1 MNARPLH
8 SRPRAEPLA
17 RLLAGFALA
26 GWCAAAA
33 GLASDKDQPIE
44 VEADTAELDD
54 AQKLSIY
61 RGNVIVTQGTI
72 RMTGDVM
79 TVHQTEDGE
88 LDTLILE
95 GRPATY
101 RQLPENSAIHDE
113 AEALRM
119 EYYELRNYVI
129 LIREALVTQE
139 GLRFSGDRIE
149 YDTAQSK
156 VKAWSAKSTGGEGA
170 QPAAPGER
178 VKIII
183 KKKDKPEET
192 GKAAPP

>member
-1 MNARPLH
+1 M
-8 SRPRAEPLA
+8 AEVALKFA
-17 RLLAGFALA
+17 ALLALA
-26 GWCAAAA
+26 VWAAAA
-33 GLASDKDQPIE
+33 HGLASDKDQPIE

-54 AQKLSIY
+54 AKKISVY

-79 TVHQTEDGE
+79 TVHQTEDGD

-101 RQLPENSAIHDE
+101 RQLPEKTAVYDE

-129 LIREALVTQE
+129 LIRQAIVTQE
-139 GLRFSGDRIE
+139 GLKFSGNRIE

-156 VKAWSAKSTGGEGA
+156 VKAWSEKTAGDAGTK
-170 QPAAPGER
+170 PAGTGER

-183 KKKDKPEET
+183 KKKDKPEEPGT
-192 GKAAPP
+192 PANP

>member
-1 MNARPLH
+1 MAD
-8 SRPRAEPLA
+8 AVA
-17 RLLAGFALA
+17 RLLAALA
-26 GWCAAAA
+26 LAACATAAH

-44 VEADTAELDD
+44 VEADSAELDD
-54 AQKLSIY
+54 AKKISIY
-61 RGNVIVTQGTI
+61 RGNVVVTQGTI

-79 TVHQTEDGE
+79 TVHQTEDGD
-88 LDTLILE
+88 LDTLVLE

-101 RQLPENSAIHDE
+101 RQLPEKSQIYDE

-129 LIREALVTQE
+129 LIREAIVTQE
-139 GLRFSGDRIE
+139 GLKFSGDRIE

-156 VKAWSAKSTGGEGA
+156 VKAWSDKTTGEAGEK
-170 QPAAPGER
+170 PAGTGER

-183 KKKDKPEET
+183 KKKDKPAEPD
-192 GKAAPP
+192 ASPNP

>member
-1 MNARPLH
+1 M
-8 SRPRAEPLA
+8 AEA
-17 RLLAGFALA
+17 AYRFTAALA
-26 GWCAAAA
+26 LVAWAMTAH
-33 GLASDKDQPIE
+33 GLAADKDEPIE

-54 AQKLSIY
+54 AKKISIY

-79 TVHQTEDGE
+79 TVHQTEDGDLE
-88 LDTLILE
+88 TLVLE

-101 RQLPENSAIHDE
+101 RQLPEKSKVYDE

-129 LIREALVTQE
+129 LIKEAVVTQE
-139 GLRFSGDRIE
+139 GLKFSGDRIE

-156 VKAWSAKSTGGEGA
+156 VKAWSDTAAGDESK
-170 QPAAPGER
+170 PAGTGER

-183 KKKDKPEET
+183 KKKDKPEEP
-192 GKAAPP
+192 APASKP

>member
-1 MNARPLH
+1 MADHAFRF
-8 SRPRAEPLA
+8 AA
-17 RLLAGFALA
+17 AIALA
-26 GWCAAAA
+26 AWTVAAH
-33 GLASDKDQPIE
+33 GLSADKDQPIE

-54 AQKLSIY
+54 AKKISIY

-72 RMTGDVM
+72 RMTGDIM
-79 TVHQTEDGE
+79 TVHQTEDGD
-88 LDTLILE
+88 LDTLVLE
-95 GRPATY
+95 GKPATY
-101 RQLPENSAIHDE
+101 RQLPEKSKVYDE
-113 AEALRM
+113 AQAERM

-129 LIREALVTQE
+129 LIKDAVVTQE

-156 VKAWSAKSTGGEGA
+156 VKAWSYKGQTQPEGA
-170 QPAAPGER
+170 AAPSGER

-192 GKAAPP
+192 ETSPKP